1 MPKKLHILIT
11 SDLGAVRPFTV
22 CKKRLKYALV
32 GGGFF
37 VLLAVFCGVYFSFKA
52 FYLSHK
58 VDSISRALD
67 AEHRKNTEL
76 NAEVSELKVAVDKPL
91 KTALGELNQR
101 SQLIESILDFV
112 GVDVKDEGEADSQ
125 GGPYTELPDDSMGN
139 VLFRAD
145 SYLDAILPIPLGYPV
160 NGTISSRFGRR
171 IDPFTKRPAWHSGL
185 DIKAPLGSDIKATA
199 DGVVRRA
206 TFDSK
211 YGRYVLID
219 HKNGFKTLYG
229 HCRKLLVKAGTL
241 VKRGQT
247 IALIGNSGRSTGP
260 HLHYEVRYKDK
271 VIDPRSYVR
280 VAARFAEQNKM

>member
-1 MPKKLHILIT
+1 MPKKLHILIS
-11 SDLGAVRPFTV
+11 SDLGEVHPFSV
-22 CKKRLKYALV
+22 CKKRLKYGLV
-32 GGGFF
+32 AGGVF

-52 FYLSHK
+52 LYLSHK

-67 AEHRKNTEL
+67 MEQRKNFVL
-76 NAEVSELKVAVDKPL
+76 NAKVNELEVAVDKPL

-112 GVDVKDEGEADSQ
+112 GVDVKAEGEANSQ
-125 GGPYTELPDDSMGN
+125 GGPYAELPEDSMDN

-145 SYLDAILPIPLGYPV
+145 SYLDAISPIPLGYPTD
-160 NGTISSRFGRR
+160 GTISSRFGRR
-171 IDPFTKRPAWHSGL
+171 IDPFTKKPAWHSGV

-199 DGVVRRA
+199 DGVVERA
-206 TFDSK
+206 MFDGK

-219 HKNGFKTLYG
+219 HHNGFKTLYG
-229 HCRKLLVKAGTL
+229 HCRKLLVKAGMK

-260 HLHYEVRYKDK
+260 HLHYEVRYKGK
-271 VIDPRSYVR
+271 VIDPRFYVR
-280 VAARFAEQNKM
+280 VAAKFAEQNQM